1 MENNR
6 RRKVGKVLRRFGDKS
21 VIVEV
26 ERHVL
31 EPKFKKYIRRR
42 KKFHVHDE
50 KNEANVGDIVEI
62 MESRPIS
69 RTKRWR
75 ISSILEKGV

>member
-31 EPKFKKYIRRR
+31 ESKFGKYIRQR

-50 KNEANVGDIVEI
+50 KNEANVGDTVEI

-75 ISSILEKGV
+75 ISSILEKGI

>member
-1 MENNR
+1 MKSNR

-62 MESRPIS
+62 MDSRPIS

-75 ISSILEKGV
+75 ISSILEKGI